1 MAGWV
6 VSRREAP
13 NPSLKHATG
22 ASCLSAQGPEPKAKV
37 LEPRCTWW
45 GQGRLA
51 PRPRSPVR
59 AWEPRPGPPAGLP
72 QGLKPQSSSPHVHFP
87 KSSPPAP
94 HQGTHAHPCGLG
106 LPGTRGLWRPH
117 GRADTQTPAPV
128 PQCAGPRATGL
139 RRIKTLRLAAA
150 KDRTRLGPRVTVR
163 VTCQQS
169 QPRRHSGHTSQDP
182 RGRTRRGMHTH
193 VYTPTDERAVCSAH
207 AHTYTW
213 THVPVCGAA
222 V

>member
-59 AWEPRPGPPAGLP
+59 AREPRLGLPAGLP
-72 QGLKPQSSSPHVHFP
+72 QGLPGAAPRP
-87 KSSPPAP
+87 PRGAPAGPPAP
-94 HQGTHAHPCGLG
+94 RFFPSRPLSQVLTPCTPPGHA
-106 LPGTRGLWRPH
+106 RPS
-117 GRADTQTPAPV
+117 V
-128 PQCAGPRATGL
+128 
-139 RRIKTLRLAAA
+139 
-150 KDRTRLGPRVTVR
+150 RTRAP
-163 VTCQQS
+163 
-169 QPRRHSGHTSQDP
+169 GHTWPLAST
-182 RGRTRRGMHTH
+182 RTCRHTDSCTRSAVRRAQGHRSEK
-193 VYTPTDERAVCSAH
+193 D
-207 AHTYTW
+207 
-213 THVPVCGAA
+213 
-222 V
+222 

>member
-1 MAGWV
+1 MHVVGAGP
-6 VSRREAP
+6 AGP
-13 NPSLKHATG
+13 AT
-22 ASCLSAQGPEPKAKV
+22 PEPRAG
-37 LEPRCTWW
+37 P
-45 GQGRLA
+45 GAA
-51 PRPRSPVR
+51 PRP
-59 AWEPRPGPPAGLP
+59 PRGAPCGTP
-72 QGLKPQSSSPHVHFP
+72 QGSSPHVHFP

-94 HQGTHAHPCGLG
+94 HQGRHAHPCGLG

-117 GRADTQTPAPV
+117 GRADTQTPGPV

-193 VYTPTDERAVCSAH
+193 VYTPTDERAVRSAH